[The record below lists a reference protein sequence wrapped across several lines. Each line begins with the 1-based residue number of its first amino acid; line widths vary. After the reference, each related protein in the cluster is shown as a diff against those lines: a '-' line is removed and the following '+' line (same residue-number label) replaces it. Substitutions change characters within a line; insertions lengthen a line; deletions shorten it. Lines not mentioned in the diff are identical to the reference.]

1 MSHVRFPPKFQ
12 IVVTDIVTGIVVD
25 VMQPRSGCARFN
37 DKCVCQRELSAS
49 YRWKLLRVSTM
60 CTPSACERCK
70 IKRRNRGQKG
80 TDSPKTL
87 DCFEAFNHVAIFIF
101 GHGKCATTHLSLGR
115 ATASLHLTIRHTTD
129 LHKGMETLKKI
140 DAMGSSVAVGDLN
153 DRLWWPTIRRNVT
166 SGIWLCDSC
175 ADWMRNA
182 PEVDVRHRRDS
193 IAQPQ
198 HWHALAHA
206 VPVGCARQAQT
217 TCLQPLKTAL
227 DAATQHV
234 TDPTSATTIRHRDPT
249 LTRVTLGKSVGNRFR
264 NVLGELAPIFECNNA
279 VEQVTPPTPDWNGAV
294 STRFRS
300 FRRI

>member
-1 MSHVRFPPKFQ
+1 MRGSMTSVCANGSCQLR
-12 IVVTDIVTGIVVD
+12 TGG
-25 VMQPRSGCARFN
+25 SCCA
-37 DKCVCQRELSAS
+37 CQRC
-49 YRWKLLRVSTM
+49 VH
-60 CTPSACERCK
+60 PSACERCK

-182 PEVDVRHRRDS
+182 PAGRR
-193 IAQPQ
+193 
-198 HWHALAHA
+198 
-206 VPVGCARQAQT
+206 
-217 TCLQPLKTAL
+217 
-227 DAATQHV
+227 
-234 TDPTSATTIRHRDPT
+234 
-249 LTRVTLGKSVGNRFR
+249 
-264 NVLGELAPIFECNNA
+264 AP
-279 VEQVTPPTPDWNGAV
+279 P
-294 STRFRS
+294 S
-300 FRRI
+300 